1 MVEFVYK
8 RRNSLR
14 LAGLAL
20 LVAGLGI
27 AIGISAVA
35 GLVLIALAAL
45 ILAAVQPLLMAHV
58 RSRQARRRARNNGHG
73 PGTGADD
80 VDLGPL

>member
-1 MVEFVYK
+1 
-8 RRNSLR
+8 LR
-14 LAGLAL
+14 LAGLL
-20 LVAGLGI
+20 LLAAGLGI

-45 ILAAVQPLLMAHV
+45 ILAAVQPLLMAHL
-58 RSRQARRRARNNGHG
+58 RSRQVKRRAQNNGHG
-73 PGTGADD
+73 PATGGDD